1 MTCAKDLFKKE
12 NVFSPNEAYDVA
24 PFEDKEDVANT
35 PMFVKVS
42 DLRSWFLE
50 KSKEINKKVKYLLF
64 ENSLSDLEFKRLWD
78 KEQARAFREIVEAL
92 KSEDAPQGIEAIKEL
107 KK

>member
-1 MTCAKDLFKKE
+1 MTWAKDLFKKE
-12 NVFSPNEAYDVA
+12 NVYSPNEAYYEA

-42 DLRSWFLE
+42 DLRSGFLE

-64 ENSLSDLEFKRLWD
+64 EDSLSDLEFKRLWD
-78 KEQARAFREIVEAL
+78 KEQARAFREIVEEC
-92 KSEDAPQGIEAIKEL
+92 KKQKERR
-107 KK
+107 